1 MVHVPR
7 NRALPDM
14 MASLPPEQRE
24 RLKGNEV
31 RLIEYLDSRTEDP
44 R

>member
-7 NRALPDM
+7 NRTLPDVL
-14 MASLPPEQRE
+14 ASLPPEQRE
-24 RLKGNEV
+24 RLKCSEV

>member
-7 NRALPDM
+7 SRPLPDM
-14 MASLPPEQRE
+14 LASLPPEQRE
-24 RLKGNEV
+24 QLKGSEV
-31 RLIEYLDSRTEDP
+31 RLIEYLDSRTEDT